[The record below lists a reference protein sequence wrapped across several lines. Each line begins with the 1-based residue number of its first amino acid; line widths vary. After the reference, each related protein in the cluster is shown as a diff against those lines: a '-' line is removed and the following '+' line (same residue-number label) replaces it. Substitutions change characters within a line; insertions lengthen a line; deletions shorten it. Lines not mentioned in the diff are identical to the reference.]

1 MASKKYYP
9 TYEEM
14 VRIIDLGVPV
24 NATLRSYTIFLHA
37 LDEETEFE
45 LDVLGVSQVTFGGI
59 SDSER
64 EKLKSLILSR
74 NFRMNIIN

>member
-14 VRIIDLGVPV
+14 ERIIDLGVPV
-24 NATLRSYTIFLHA
+24 NATLRSYTLFLHA

-45 LDVLGVSQVTFGGI
+45 LDVLGVSTVTFGGI
-59 SDSER
+59 TEVER
-64 EKLKSLILSR
+64 DKLKLLVLSR
-74 NFRMNIIN
+74 NFRMNIIH